1 MDINKSEVKKILK
14 LAGLSFLEQDLEQH
28 QKDLTNMVALFDQ
41 LKNVN
46 TDDIKPLH
54 NVVDDTLRLRQDV
67 VTQENSRDDVLSNAP
82 KSKYGFFVVPKMIE

>member
-28 QKDLTNMVALFDQ
+28 QKDLTNIVALFDQ

-46 TDDIKPLH
+46 TDGIEPLH
-54 NVVDDTLRLRQDV
+54 NVIDDTLRLRQDV
-67 VTQENSRDDVLSNAP
+67 VMQENSRDDALSNAP